1 MESLL
6 LPLPPS
12 VNSAYWYNH
21 RTHSMFL
28 GQKSKDWLKE
38 AELLTKA
45 WKNKQKDFKP
55 FNELFFVDVYF
66 ILPRKSSD
74 SHNYFKMLADGF
86 QKFGI
91 VEDDRYIM
99 FRTMG
104 VQYDSKNPRVIV
116 HFNSSRT
123 LESSSD
129 AFIY

>member
-1 MESLL
+1 
-6 LPLPPS
+6 
-12 VNSAYWYNH
+12 
-21 RTHSMFL
+21 MFL